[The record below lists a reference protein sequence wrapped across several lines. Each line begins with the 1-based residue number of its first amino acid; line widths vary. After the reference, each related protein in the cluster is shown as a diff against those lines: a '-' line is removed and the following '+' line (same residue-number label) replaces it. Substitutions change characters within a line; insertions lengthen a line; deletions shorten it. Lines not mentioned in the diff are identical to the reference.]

1 MRTIIRILV
10 GAFALWLTTLI
21 VGGSGEHGMW
31 IMPYGNDPY
40 PPAVTLILIALVF
53 GLVNGTLGRV
63 VRFVSIPLYI
73 LTLGLFGLIVNGIMI
88 SVIAWLS
95 NLAGFGLKVDG
106 FWWGVFGAFVMSVLA
121 GLINGLLGTRKKGR
135 RER

>member
-21 VGGSGEHGMW
+21 VGGSGQHGVW
-31 IMPYGNDPY
+31 VVPIGEDDYSPLL
-40 PPAVTLILIALVF
+40 TLVLVALVF

-73 LTLGLFGLIVNGIMI
+73 ITLGLFGLIVNGFLFA
-88 SVIAWLS
+88 VVAWLS
-95 NLAGFGLKVDG
+95 ELAGFGLRIES
-106 FWWGVFGAFVMSVLA
+106 FWWGVLAALVMSILA
-121 GLINGLLGTRKKGR
+121 GLMNGLLGTGKQKEDR
-135 RER
+135 